1 MFIYFL
7 NLVLRIKPRTSY
19 ILGRDCTTEI
29 QPPLFCISI
38 SVCLC
43 LWAPMH
49 TVALGSLRSQ
59 HSPPTLFGSRAFCS
73 VLWAPGLPVH
83 KILGILF
90 PPPIS
95 RPPGLQ
101 TFSLLCPAF
110 TKALWIE
117 LRSLRLCIR
126 HLTPWGGYSALRHCF
141 IRVFLPFL
149 CWTTGVQSL
158 SSGTFC
164 LFPCSCMSVTMHVL
178 LIFFSTL

>member
-43 LWAPMH
+43 LWAHAHNDPGQPQEP
-49 TVALGSLRSQ
+49 ALPSHLVWKQGL
-59 HSPPTLFGSRAFCS
+59 LFCAVSSRLA
-73 VLWAPGLPVH
+73 
-83 KILGILF
+83 LGILF

-126 HLTPWGGYSALRHCF
+126 HLTPWGDYSALRHCF